1 MLYPPV
7 SQYQYDVYVQ
17 NIISK
22 LRAEM
27 LRKYFQKKKGFV
39 VDDRRIFLFF
49 TVSRLFCDSRGVKKG
64 VR

>member
-1 MLYPPV
+1 MLYPSV

-49 TVSRLFCDSRGVKKG
+49 TVSWLFCDSHGVKKG
-64 VR
+64 VC

>member
-22 LRAEM
+22 LGAEM

-49 TVSRLFCDSRGVKKG
+49 NVSRLFCDSRGVKKG

>member
-7 SQYQYDVYVQ
+7 SQYQYNVYVQ

-27 LRKYFQKKKGFV
+27 LRRYFKRKRASWWMIGVFFY
-39 VDDRRIFLFF
+39 FL
-49 TVSRLFCDSRGVKKG
+49 LFHDCSVILMA
-64 VR
+64 

>member
-1 MLYPPV
+1 
-7 SQYQYDVYVQ
+7 
-17 NIISK
+17 
-22 LRAEM
+22 M

>member
-1 MLYPPV
+1 MLYPHV

-49 TVSRLFCDSRGVKKG
+49 YCFTIVL
-64 VR
+64 

>member
-22 LRAEM
+22 LGAEM

-39 VDDRRIFLFF
+39 VDDRRIFLYF
-49 TVSRLFCDSRGVKKG
+49 TVSRLFCDSHAVKKG

>member
-39 VDDRRIFLFF
+39 VDDRRIF
-49 TVSRLFCDSRGVKKG
+49 
-64 VR
+64 